1 VPAPPVL
8 RDADYRAL
16 ADFRHQLR
24 VFLAFSE
31 AHARAAG
38 VEPQQHQLLLALRGL
53 PPEVE
58 PTVGALAERLALRH
72 HTLVELVDRLER
84 KKLIRRRRDAADRR
98 VVHLAITAKGDD
110 LLRRLTLSHRDELAR
125 SGPALVRALRRVL
138 PQRRTA

>member
-1 VPAPPVL
+1 VPSSPDL

-31 AHARAAG
+31 VRARAAG
-38 VEPQQHQLLLALRGL
+38 IEPQQHQLLLGLRGL
-53 PPEVE
+53 PAEVA

-72 HTLVELVDRLER
+72 HTVVELADRLER
-84 KKLIRRRRDAADRR
+84 RKLIRRRRDPSDRR
-98 VVHLAITAKGDD
+98 VVHLAITAKGGD
-110 LLRRLTLSHRDELAR
+110 LLRRLTLAHRDELAR

-138 PQRRTA
+138 PRGRA